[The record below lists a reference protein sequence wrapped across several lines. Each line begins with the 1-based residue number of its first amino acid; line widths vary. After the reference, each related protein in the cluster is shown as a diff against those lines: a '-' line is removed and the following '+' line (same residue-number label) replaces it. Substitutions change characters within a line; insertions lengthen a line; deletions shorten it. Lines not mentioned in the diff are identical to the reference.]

1 MRIQKIREMLTLMIM
16 KILVTLIEVRRPH
29 VMAKPK
35 EERPKQ
41 SMARGFGKWSKNKPA
56 NIWKL

>member
-1 MRIQKIREMLTLMIM
+1 MRIQKIQEIFTLTIM
-16 KILVTLIEVRRPH
+16 KILVTLIVVRRPQ

-41 SMARGFGKWSKNKPA
+41 SRARGFGNWSKNKPA
-56 NIWKL
+56 KIWKL

>member
-1 MRIQKIREMLTLMIM
+1 MHIQRIQEIFTLMIM
-16 KILVTLIEVRRPH
+16 KILVTLIDMRRPH